1 MRGEDRT
8 SGAFLSYVDI
18 EARIGAKH
26 PMRTMRRL
34 RKAALADLNGA
45 FSALY
50 QAIGRRSIAP
60 ERLLRATLLQLLHT
74 IRLERQLVE
83 RVEFDLLFRWFVGLS
98 IDEKAFDAS
107 SPRTTT
113 ACSRR
118 SLPGS
123 EKGEKLAASG
133 LKYNR
138 FHTTALCSPSREVL
152 LTDPIEPGNHQ
163 PGNHRH
169 LPEDRRLNLPG
180 TFQRDQRC
188 DRQLLLPLHWPD

>member
-18 EARIGAKH
+18 EAGMAAKH
-26 PMRTMRRL
+26 PL
-34 RKAALADLNGA
+34 RALRPLTNVALADLDGA

-123 EKGEKLAASG
+123 EKAKNSRQAA
-133 LKYNR
+133 
-138 FHTTALCSPSREVL
+138 
-152 LTDPIEPGNHQ
+152 
-163 PGNHRH
+163 
-169 LPEDRRLNLPG
+169 
-180 TFQRDQRC
+180 
-188 DRQLLLPLHWPD
+188 